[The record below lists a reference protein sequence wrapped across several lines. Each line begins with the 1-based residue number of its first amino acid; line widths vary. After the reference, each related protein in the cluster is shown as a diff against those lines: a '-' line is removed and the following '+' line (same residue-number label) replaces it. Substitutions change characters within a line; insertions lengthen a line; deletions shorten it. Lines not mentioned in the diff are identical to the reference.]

1 MRSGVTQPRR
11 GFGRK
16 VFEIEHD
23 CPILD
28 IFWFWMARWMDG
40 VRGIIVRSK
49 GGNVTRSLE
58 VWVKIRVRE
67 LSRVARR
74 EKKEIDGGIEFENST
89 D

>member
-1 MRSGVTQPRR
+1 
-11 GFGRK
+11 
-16 VFEIEHD
+16 
-23 CPILD
+23 
-28 IFWFWMARWMDG
+28 MDG

-74 EKKEIDGGIEFENST
+74 KKKEIDGGIEFENST
-89 D
+89 DYFRD

>member
-1 MRSGVTQPRR
+1 
-11 GFGRK
+11 
-16 VFEIEHD
+16 
-23 CPILD
+23 
-28 IFWFWMARWMDG
+28 MDG

-89 D
+89 DYFRD